1 MAVFQY
7 GSQQIKYQTSMKY
20 LIVALFLV
28 ASRVNA
34 QSSLDNVF
42 VDSILTGTADGGA
55 IITVIGADNNYTIP
69 ITANVIENLRL
80 SSEMIVHM
88 VRNVQLLYYAV
99 GNKIVPVEIEYE
111 NAASPT
117 LGWKIKTCYDRSY
130 TFDIDEYTNA
140 MEVLT
145 TIKQFYLIL
154 LRIKLGMS

>member
-28 ASRVNA
+28 ASRANA

-88 VRNVQLLYYAV
+88 VRNVQPLYYAV

-111 NAASPT
+111 IAASPT
-117 LGWKIKTCYDRSY
+117 LRWKIKTCYDRSY